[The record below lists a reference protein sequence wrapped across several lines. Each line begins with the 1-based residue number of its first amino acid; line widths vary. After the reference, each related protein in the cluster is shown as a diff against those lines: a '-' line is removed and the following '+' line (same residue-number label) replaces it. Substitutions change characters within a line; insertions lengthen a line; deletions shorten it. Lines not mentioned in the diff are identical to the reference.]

1 MTTLAHR
8 LNGLFRPAPIRKP
21 DPYRNDRIES
31 KRLAKERGVE
41 IEKFKEG
48 GFNVWPPKN
57 LPDEKDP
64 FHGDHY
70 CADWAE
76 VYVMV
81 RTYWGR
87 TA

>member
-1 MTTLAHR
+1 MNHLSQQLNR
-8 LNGLFRPAPIRKP
+8 LFKPAAARKP
-21 DPYRNDRIES
+21 DPYRTDRVEA
-31 KRLAKERGVE
+31 KRMALERGLE

-48 GFNVWPPKN
+48 GFNVWPPKGM
-57 LPDEKDP
+57 DDAADP

-70 CADWAE
+70 CGDWAE

-87 TA
+87 T